1 MLLRTQNYS
10 KILLRSTQIAHKGLG
25 TLDFTG
31 IVVLKALIKREL
43 FQKPRFLSGL
53 FLLCRIG
60 DGDIMEMT
68 KFFIL

>member
-31 IVVLKALIKREL
+31 IVVLKALIICKQNGY
-43 FQKPRFLSGL
+43 QKSRNFGFGIFLY
-53 FLLCRIG
+53 C
-60 DGDIMEMT
+60 
-68 KFFIL
+68 